1 MIQSVDKA
9 IGILSLFSFAHPRWG
24 ISDMAKAMGMPKG
37 TLHNLVSTLAAAG
50 FLQQDPET
58 RRYNLGPKLFT
69 LGSIMAGTLEINQ
82 KAAGPAH
89 RVAAQTGL
97 ICRVAIWDRDAALI
111 TLNVAPQYTE
121 TLAPQIGPRVA
132 AYCSAI
138 GRMLLVGLDPREADS
153 YVSALKPAAF
163 TSRTI
168 ISKTDLKRELKETRL
183 RGYALNN
190 QEIAA
195 GRASVAVAIFQKGG
209 TPAAAMSL
217 TGSPDQIFGKNE
229 AGILSGL
236 RATAAEISRYMG
248 YVEAIA

>member
-58 RRYNLGPKLFT
+58 RRYSLGPKLFT
-69 LGSIMAGTLEINQ
+69 LGSIMSGTLEINQ

-89 RVAAQTGL
+89 RLAVANRFDLPGGHMGPGRSAHHAERCPAVYRNPGDS
-97 ICRVAIWDRDAALI
+97 DRAAGGSI
-111 TLNVAPQYTE
+111 VRP
-121 TLAPQIGPRVA
+121 
-132 AYCSAI
+132 S
-138 GRMLLVGLDPREADS
+138 GRMLLAGLDPREADS

-163 TSRTI
+163 TARTI
-168 ISKTDLKRELKETRL
+168 ISKTDLKRELKETRQ
-183 RGYALNN
+183 RRYALNN

-229 AGILSGL
+229 GRILSGL

-248 YVEAIA
+248 HVEAIV